1 MSDEVIKK
9 WRRRGNVSISSRR
22 RRTRW
27 ESNGKGINTRSVVFP
42 PDLLERET
50 RKKSLSLSRENLKN
64 KKARKRQALIILWV
78 CMCKEWAKNT
88 GDQEREFLYRNGIVF

>member
-50 RKKSLSLSRENLKN
+50 KKNLSLSRE
-64 KKARKRQALIILWV
+64 
-78 CMCKEWAKNT
+78 
-88 GDQEREFLYRNGIVF
+88 REFEEQKGKKKTSFNNFMGVYV

>member
-1 MSDEVIKK
+1 VSDEVIKK

-27 ESNGKGINTRSVVFP
+27 ESNGKGMNTRSVVFP

-50 RKKSLSLSRENLKN
+50 KKNLSLERENLKN

-78 CMCKEWAKNT
+78 CMCKEWAKNA

>member
-9 WRRRGNVSISSRR
+9 WRRRGNVNTSSRR

-27 ESNGKGINTRSVVFP
+27 ESNGEGINTRSVLFP

-50 RKKSLSLSRENLKN
+50 KKNLSLERENLKN

-78 CMCKEWAKNT
+78 CMCKT
-88 GDQEREFLYRNGIVF
+88 MG

>member
-9 WRRRGNVSISSRR
+9 WRRRGNVNTSSRR

-27 ESNGKGINTRSVVFP
+27 ESNGEGINTRSVLFP

-50 RKKSLSLSRENLKN
+50 KKNLSL
-64 KKARKRQALIILWV
+64 
-78 CMCKEWAKNT
+78 
-88 GDQEREFLYRNGIVF
+88 DREFEEQKGKKKTSFNNFMGVCV